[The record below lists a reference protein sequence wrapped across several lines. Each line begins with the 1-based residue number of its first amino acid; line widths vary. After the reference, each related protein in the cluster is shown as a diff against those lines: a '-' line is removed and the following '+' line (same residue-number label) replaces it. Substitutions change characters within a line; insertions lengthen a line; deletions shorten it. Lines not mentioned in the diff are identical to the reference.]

1 MEEEKHAMEKHH
13 HQTVKEPPASIQCTK
28 KKRMPLNHWDKK
40 LPNFTESEYLGTGVL

>member
-28 KKRMPLNHWDKK
+28 KRECHYHWDKN
-40 LPNFTESEYLGTGVL
+40 LPNFTESEYLVAGVL